1 MKLLI
6 ATRNQG
12 KLREMTALLD
22 GLPVELTTL
31 SEFPDAPEVA
41 EDGATL
47 EDNAARKASQVAC
60 ACGLHVVADDS
71 GLFVDALGGRPGV
84 RSARYAGPDPTSEKL
99 CAKLL
104 RELVAVPE
112 DRRTAHFG
120 CCIVMADPQG
130 RAVLTARGR
139 VDGRILTEMRG
150 QGGFG
155 YDPVFLYEP
164 AGCTFA
170 ELAAP
175 EKNAVSHRGRA
186 LREFRRV
193 FEEYARSNP
202 SRGRR

>member
-1 MKLLI
+1 LKLLI

-12 KLREMTALLD
+12 KLKEMTALLD
-22 GLPVELTTL
+22 GLPVELATL
-31 SEFPDAPEVA
+31 REFPDAPEVA

-47 EDNAARKASQVAC
+47 EDNATRKACQVAR

-71 GLFVDALGGRPGV
+71 GLFVDALDGRPGV

-104 RELVAVPE
+104 SELVGVPQ
-112 DRRTAHFG
+112 DARTAHFG
-120 CCIVMADPQG
+120 CCIVMADPHG

-155 YDPVFLYEP
+155 YDPVFFYEP

-186 LREFRRV
+186 LRELRRA
-193 FEEYARSNP
+193 FEEYAAADLSKRSW
-202 SRGRR
+202 